1 MKKLYVLIFR
11 SYAGPAIAT
20 FFISVFVLLMQF
32 LWRYVDELVG
42 KGLEWN
48 IIAQLLYYASFTFV
62 PMALPLSILLASL
75 MTFGNLGERYELVA
89 IKAAGISLRKVMTP
103 LIFLLLLITAG
114 AFIYSNTVF
123 PYANLKFRTTLYD
136 VRQKKLALNIREGVF
151 YSGLEGYVM
160 KIGKKAPDGVRV
172 FNIVIFDHT
181 DFMGNNKFTI
191 ADSGRMEQSADG
203 NYLVLTMF
211 NGWNYE
217 EKQGRDSELK
227 KPFQRTL
234 FAEEVV
240 RFDLTQFR
248 LSRTNEEFF
257 RNNFLMLSNKQ
268 LAYSSDSIGIELAQ
282 RRDEFHV
289 AILNYYEYLK
299 ASRLLD
305 SNSTVVLPAK
315 TGGLL
320 SGKNENDKPMIL
332 GSALGIA
339 RNVKQSFE
347 FNKQVIRDKA
357 VLKAKYDIEWH
368 RKFTLSIACLALF
381 LIGAPLG
388 AIIRKGGLGLPLVV
402 SVLLFVVYHVI
413 SFTGEKAVKS
423 GIMDAWKGMWISTII
438 FLPVGI
444 WLTYKAATDSTL
456 MDSDSYKRLALR
468 VISWFRKNKHEKEIN
483 SPDTETPNP
492 S

>member
-32 LWRYVDELVG
+32 LWRYVDDLVG
-42 KGLEWN
+42 KGLEWT
-48 IIAQLLYYASFTFV
+48 IIAKLLYYASFTFV

-89 IKAAGISLRKVMTP
+89 IKAAGISLRKVMMP
-103 LIFLLLLITAG
+103 LIFLSVILSAG

-136 VRQKKLALNIREGVF
+136 VRQKKLALNIREGMF
-151 YSGLEGYVM
+151 YSGIEGYVL
-160 KIGKKAPDGVRV
+160 KIGKKAPDGVRIYNV
-172 FNIVIFDHT
+172 VIFDHT
-181 DFMGNNKFTI
+181 DFMGNKKFTI
-191 ADSGRMEQSADG
+191 ADSGRMEQSANGD
-203 NYLVLTMF
+203 YLILTLY

-217 EKQGRDSELK
+217 ELQGRDSELK
-227 KPFQRTL
+227 KPFQRSL
-234 FAEEVV
+234 FGEQVI

-268 LAYSSDSIGIELAQ
+268 LSLAGDSIMRDLSS
-282 RRDEFHV
+282 RRKDFRYAV
-289 AILNYYEYLK
+289 LNYYEYLR
-299 ASRLLD
+299 SSQLLD
-305 SNSTVVLPAK
+305 SNSKAILPPKSGDILAGRNDRDK
-315 TGGLL
+315 SMVIGNAL
-320 SGKNENDKPMIL
+320 S
-332 GSALGIA
+332 IA

-347 FNKQVIRDKA
+347 FNKQVIKDKA
-357 VLKAKYDIEWH
+357 TLKARYDIEWH
-368 RKFTLSIACLALF
+368 RKYTLSLACLALF

-388 AIIRKGGLGLPLVV
+388 AIIRKGGLGLPLVA

-423 GIMDAWKGMWISTII
+423 GVMPAWKGMWISTAI
-438 FLPVGI
+438 FLPIGI
-444 WLTYKAATDSTL
+444 WLSYKAATDSPL
-456 MDSDSYKRLALR
+456 MESDSYKRFITRILE
-468 VISWFRKNKHEKEIN
+468 IFNRKDHKKE
-483 SPDTETPNP
+483 DEDVH
-492 S
+492 

>member
-1 MKKLYVLIFR
+1 MKKLNVLIFR
-11 SYAGPAIAT
+11 SYAGPAVAT

-32 LWRYVDELVG
+32 LWRYVDDLVG
-42 KGLEWN
+42 KGLEWP
-48 IIAQLLYYASFTFV
+48 IIAKLLYYASFTFV

-89 IKAAGISLRKVMTP
+89 IKAAGISLRKVMMP
-103 LIFLLLLITAG
+103 LIFLSVVLSAG
-114 AFIYSNTVF
+114 AFFYSNTVF

-136 VRQKKLALNIREGVF
+136 VRQKKLALNIREGMF
-151 YSGLEGYVM
+151 YSGIEGYVM
-160 KIGKKAPDGVRV
+160 KIGKKASDGIGIYDV
-172 FNIVIFDHT
+172 VIFDHT

-191 ADSGRMEQSADG
+191 ADSGRMEQNASGD
-203 NYLVLTMF
+203 YLIITLF

-217 EKQGRDSELK
+217 EMQGRDSEIK

-234 FAEEVV
+234 FSEQVIK
-240 RFDLTQFR
+240 FDLSQFR

-268 LAYSSDSIGIELAQ
+268 LSDASDSISGDLLSRRKDFGIAL
-282 RRDEFHV
+282 
-289 AILNYYEYLK
+289 LNYYEYLRT
-299 ASRLLD
+299 SQLLD
-305 SNSTVVLPAK
+305 SNSKAPLPPKSANVF
-315 TGGLL
+315 T
-320 SGKNENDKPMIL
+320 GKNNRDKSMIV
-332 GSALGIA
+332 GAALGIA

-347 FNKQVIRDKA
+347 FNKQAIRDKA
-357 VLKAKYDIEWH
+357 TLKAKYDIEWH

-423 GIMDAWKGMWISTII
+423 GVMPAWKGMWISTII

-444 WLTYKAATDSTL
+444 WLSYKAATDSPL
-456 MDSDSYKRLALR
+456 MESDSYKRFITTVLGF
-468 VISWFRKNKHEKEIN
+468 FRKNRTNNNE
-483 SPDTETPNP
+483 ETGK
-492 S
+492 